1 MRREVV
7 LAVTVELQLLG
18 EEEEM
23 EIVEGMV
30 GEFLLAAEMGGYVEE
45 EITVDGPI
53 AQEEEGEVVVVVVA
67 VTHG

>member
-1 MRREVV
+1 M
-7 LAVTVELQLLG
+7 ELQLLG

>member
-23 EIVEGMV
+23 EIVEDMV